1 MKISRIV
8 LLALVV
14 ALFAA
19 GCGKG
24 NVFSLKVGDCFEDQA
39 VGEVQDV
46 PIVECSDP
54 HDNEV
59 YSVYELADG
68 SLPPQQEMLAG
79 CEERFGTIIG
89 IPYVDSVIYAG
100 ALMPSPDSWDQGDHD
115 VICYGYIPDEKMT
128 ATIVGAA
135 K

>member
-8 LLALVV
+8 LLTFVV

-19 GCGKG
+19 GCSKG
-24 NVFSLKVGDCFEDQA
+24 NVFSLEVGDCFEDQA

-59 YSVYELADG
+59 YSRYELADG
-68 SLPPQQEMLAG
+68 SLPPQQEMLDG
-79 CEERFGTIIG
+79 CEERFETVVG
-89 IPYVDSVIYAG
+89 ISYLESVFYAG
-100 ALMPSPDSWDQGDHD
+100 ALMPSSDSWDQGDHE

-128 ATIVGAA
+128 ATMVGAA
-135 K
+135 R